1 MNGSNEA
8 AHFWV
13 VTVNHARFTLKRVDR
28 KMELGEAWAALEET
42 KEYAD
47 VHINNINRGLP
58 YFSLV
63 EWAPATLD
71 LRNSGMG
78 LTDLLALNSG
88 LVSILRVTKVGQVS
102 TAGAR

>member
-42 KEYAD
+42 KEYAA
-47 VHINNINRGLP
+47 VHINDRGLP
-58 YFSLV
+58 HFSLV

-78 LTDLLALNSG
+78 LT
-88 LVSILRVTKVGQVS
+88 
-102 TAGAR
+102 